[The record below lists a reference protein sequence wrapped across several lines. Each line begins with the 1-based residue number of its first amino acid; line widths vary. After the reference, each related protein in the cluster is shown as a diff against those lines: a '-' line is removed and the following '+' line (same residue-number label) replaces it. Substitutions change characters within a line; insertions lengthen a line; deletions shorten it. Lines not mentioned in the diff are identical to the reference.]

1 MKGQSHESNVRAA
14 DLQPPESTSPP
25 PSAEAPILTAVRMG
39 NELIERSRAQRDHIR
54 TLAAENKNCI
64 EIISELVRDVDPD
77 SPLAQRASILLA
89 GRQQPVRGHDDTQD
103 EATPVRRA
111 RMEPVIQGVHERQP
125 DSRDGGTMPE
135 GAMREFTVQLA
146 EARRQA
152 AYSRGQSDAAQK
164 ALSDEKIRTQEGVA
178 MNVELGESL
187 EATVN
192 IAWDAIQRVT
202 ELEQTNQQLAATN
215 KMLEGSIETLLDVLR
230 TAAYIHGADSPAAR
244 RFEELAQ
251 EMRNNHTRKVDSTPR
266 LVERPDLP
274 GPGGAPGELSR

>member
-1 MKGQSHESNVRAA
+1 
-14 DLQPPESTSPP
+14 
-25 PSAEAPILTAVRMG
+25 
-39 NELIERSRAQRDHIR
+39 
-54 TLAAENKNCI
+54 
-64 EIISELVRDVDPD
+64 
-77 SPLAQRASILLA
+77 
-89 GRQQPVRGHDDTQD
+89 
-103 EATPVRRA
+103 
-111 RMEPVIQGVHERQP
+111 
-125 DSRDGGTMPE
+125 MPE

-178 MNVELGESL
+178 MNVELGESM

-192 IAWDAIQRVT
+192 IAWDAMQRVT

-215 KMLEGSIETLLDVLR
+215 KMLEGRNETLLGVLR

-251 EMRNNHTRKVDSTPR
+251 EMRNNHTRTVDSTPR